1 MQEHGILLESGTN
14 EMELLIVYVG
24 RQQFG
29 INVAKVQS
37 VQQFD
42 PALVTRM
49 PEAPPG
55 IFGMFLYRNTTIPL
69 MDLSQ
74 ILDIRQEEKSEREIV
89 VVTEFNHAVNSFRVQ
104 GVHRICRLSWKEFV
118 PMDQI
123 FEKNSYFVGSVNVDN
138 EQILVLDLE
147 HILSDIFPG
156 LVIEEVNDETIEK
169 RDSVTRDKIEIIFAE
184 DSPTMRKGVVRA
196 LKKAGFGNIHDFE
209 NGEVALYYIM
219 ETCKG
224 RSRQDNLNTVLITDI
239 EMPKM
244 DGLALCRQMKQTPDL
259 KDIYVVMFSSLI
271 NKQMIAKCEKVK
283 ADNYV
288 TKPET
293 NKLIGI
299 LDQRCSPE

>member
-42 PALVTRM
+42 PARLTRM
-49 PEAPPG
+49 PESQPG
-55 IFGMFLYRNTTIPL
+55 IQGMFLYRDTTIPL
-69 MDLSQ
+69 MDLSE
-74 ILDIRQEEKSEREIV
+74 ILDIAPEQEDNDREIV

-123 FEKNSYFVGSVNVDN
+123 FERNAFFVGSVHVDG

-147 HILSDIFPG
+147 HILSNIFPD
-156 LVIEEVNDETIEK
+156 LVIEEVDDETLERK
-169 RDSVTRDKIEIIFAE
+169 AELSREDMEILFAE
-184 DSPTMRKGVVRA
+184 DSPTMRKGVVHA
-196 LKKAGFGNIHDFE
+196 LKKSGFGNIREFE
-209 NGEVALYYIM
+209 NGEVALKYIK
-219 ETCKG
+219 EVCSG
-224 RSRQDNLNTVLITDI
+224 RGDHANTVLITDI

-244 DGLALCRQMKQTPDL
+244 DGLALCRQIKQTPEL
-259 KDIYVVMFSSLI
+259 RDIYVVMFSSLI

-283 ADNYV
+283 ADNYI

-299 LDQRCSPE
+299 LDQRCGTPA